1 LASLAGGTLHGM
13 DASPSPTSD
22 TAPVD
27 RTGIEVLSFLEC
39 QERLERGLIGRIGMF
54 VAGEPV
60 ILPVNYRYVRG
71 SIVFRTARGEKSDAA
86 ELTQPVAFE
95 IDEWDAITQK
105 GWSVLVKGT
114 AYEIPETDPAA
125 VEASTL
131 RPWAQAVERDIWV
144 RIVPNEI
151 TGRQIPSMSSGT

>member
-1 LASLAGGTLHGM
+1 VSPPARVDAWCM
-13 DASPSPTSD
+13 DETPSQTSA
-22 TAPVD
+22 TAPID
-27 RTGIEVLSFLEC
+27 RTGIEVLSYLEC
-39 QERLERGLIGRIGMF
+39 QERLEHGVIGRIGMY

-71 SIVFRTARGEKSDAA
+71 AVVFRTARGEKSESAGMN
-86 ELTQPVAFE
+86 QPVAFE
-95 IDEWDAITQK
+95 IDEWDATTQK

-114 AYEIPETDPAA
+114 AHEVPATDPAA

-131 RPWAQAVERDIWV
+131 RTWAQAVERDIWV

-151 TGRQIPSMSSGT
+151 TGRRIP

>member
-1 LASLAGGTLHGM
+1 M
-13 DASPSPTSD
+13 DASPSLTSG

-71 SIVFRTARGEKSDAA
+71 SIVFRTARGEKSETA
-86 ELTQPVAFE
+86 EMTRPVAFE
-95 IDEWDAITQK
+95 IDEWDATTQK

-114 AYEIPETDPAA
+114 AYEIPATDPAA
-125 VEASTL
+125 VEAATL
-131 RPWAQAVERDIWV
+131 RTWARAVERDIWV

-151 TGRQIPSMSSGT
+151 TGRQIP